1 MEGTAMTNNTPT
13 PSAGEYAPC
22 PPWCERHHDDA
33 VSLRQGHYDRM
44 HVADLTDHTGISA
57 FSVFQ
62 AFNDDK
68 PGLAEVC
75 PDFSAVEP
83 ESQDEVN
90 ELVELFRQALQYA
103 LDSNLR
109 LSDAPSMGN

>member
-1 MEGTAMTNNTPT
+1 MEGTAMTNDTPT
-13 PSAGEYAPC
+13 LVTGEYAPC
-22 PPWCERHHDDA
+22 PRWCERHHDDA

-83 ESQDEVN
+83 ESQDKVN

-103 LDSNLR
+103 LESNLTR
-109 LSDAPSMGN
+109 LQAPAEGA